1 MKCLRNRRKIINY
14 KRIFWDNTGLKPG
27 ESIVRHP
34 NGQINTDHYS
44 FGARFSDFFT
54 AIGGMAMFNS
64 VSLENQAFY
73 LSRIIYR
80 DTVIEDYH
88 HDGAVLGADGNVKKV
103 RRCHRRML
111 DIQSEGDA
119 DSLLRRMSA
128 AERDEFVSYCSCFN
142 FLSKCRCNWDPPEK
156 LEISSIPNNLSVFI
170 LDGHFSECCKKHS
183 VLTDPVMRYINKDI
197 YNRVYTLMRMD
208 ILP

>member
-1 MKCLRNRRKIINY
+1 
-14 KRIFWDNTGLKPG
+14 
-27 ESIVRHP
+27 
-34 NGQINTDHYS
+34 
-44 FGARFSDFFT
+44 
-54 AIGGMAMFNS
+54 MFNS

-88 HDGAVLGADGNVKKV
+88 HDGAVLGAGIYNAMVEVVDGNVKKV

-128 AERDEFVSYCSCFN
+128 AERDEFANYCFVFN

-156 LEISSIPNNLSVFI
+156 LEISSTPKNLSVFI